1 MKHHKPLFHRNCCL
15 IVALCTLSLLLLT
28 VATAYAEEAEKTE
41 KVVVSG
47 FGLNPEKAKENAIRN
62 AVEQVIGTYVAS
74 ESIVKNSQLLKDE
87 ILSYSCGYLKE
98 TKIGLAAANE

>member
-1 MKHHKPLFHRNCCL
+1 MKIRPLP
-15 IVALCTLSLLLLT
+15 SLFITAIILNLFSSISPTSLT
-28 VATAYAEEAEKTE
+28 YAEDAEKTE

-62 AVEQVIGTYVAS
+62 AVEQVIGAYVAS

-87 ILSYSCGYLKE
+87 ILGNRGTTPILDQSP
-98 TKIGLAAANE
+98 